1 MLAAVGLVAPELVQH
16 PVGFEGFHFAPE
28 FTQMNAF
35 AALGSVP
42 QFGLAQ
48 IVLAC
53 GLIEIAT
60 FSTNYNSEFNF
71 EDGLSPLERSEIAK
85 GDRTFMTG
93 VAKRTARANEFGA
106 DMNVGFQKPDAYIAG
121 NLGFDPL
128 GLSSAGVNPDY
139 ATAEIKHCR
148 LAMIG
153 VLGMLLGQF
162 YEPTKGVLQQ
172 TLDWAAAQ
180 A

>member
-1 MLAAVGLVAPELVQH
+1 VSQRLTSQTLH
-16 PVGFEGFHFAPE
+16 
-28 FTQMNAF
+28 
-35 AALGSVP
+35 
-42 QFGLAQ
+42 
-48 IVLAC
+48 I
-53 GLIEIAT
+53 
-60 FSTNYNSEFNF
+60 
-71 EDGLSPLERSEIAK
+71 R
-85 GDRTFMTG
+85 
-93 VAKRTARANEFGA
+93 
-106 DMNVGFQKPDAYIAG
+106 
-121 NLGFDPL
+121 FDPL